1 MVGGHVEATSAAWEG
16 CAGAGEGGGGG
27 LTSGRRMLML
37 PASIWPASCLPL
49 RPEQLTLNRTTYN
62 GIR

>member
-27 LTSGRRMLML
+27 PHIRQENADAACQHLAGILS
-37 PASIWPASCLPL
+37 ASQTRA
-49 RPEQLTLNRTTYN
+49 TYLK
-62 GIR
+62 